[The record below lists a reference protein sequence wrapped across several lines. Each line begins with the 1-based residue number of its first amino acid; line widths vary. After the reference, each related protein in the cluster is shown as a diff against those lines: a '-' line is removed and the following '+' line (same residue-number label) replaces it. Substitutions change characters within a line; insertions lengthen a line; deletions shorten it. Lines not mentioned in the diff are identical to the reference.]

1 MRATRWC
8 SIVVGDQGDAGF
20 SPRCGR
26 SVPRRF
32 KNKLGSLVANRPFR
46 KPYLLGFVPSVD
58 RLGETIQVVRITN
71 GRGTLLSDDPAESSR
86 VYKGRNAGMAF
97 RLFSAAADSKPG
109 MLLFVR
115 LARSEGRLTR
125 FAYFPRNDVAYL
137 ELRQQGWSEE
147 RVLGYVSAREL
158 LNSVPLFFQPA
169 TPALTLAAIGQGI
182 ANAAT
187 TSDAAD
193 IRMGGS
199 IEDIEPLREAA
210 TDFLVVPKDVSAR
223 SVRVWIGRLDDA
235 APSRDLRLSV
245 WDPASRAKVD
255 EALLRPGDWKPAVN
269 KDGLNCWYREITLSG
284 LLPGKHYSL
293 VLVNDQTG
301 ADEAYAEATTLP
313 WGLPVHVPLER
324 WSIDRD
330 AGPRRAAHVPDVAS
344 AATARAQADIPY
356 PAAIPAAEQARPF
369 KLFAGSCYAR
379 QHDRGRVAQ
388 HYERL
393 YGSITSRPDL
403 KLLLGNQ
410 VYLDAPYYRGLLREM
425 SGGYTRDRL
434 AEAFLRRYG
443 STWTE
448 LGGLLSLGANC
459 FTTGEHEYWAG
470 YPEDTLSLPQLFEP
484 QRWSDWEILS
494 TALRDAFQGVRS
506 TYTMDLGNDLSI
518 FLLDTRRNRTRRD
531 APEPRFADAA
541 DLLALRNWV
550 LRLKG
555 PGVIA
560 GGQLLFDGAP
570 GAESNLRSFPG
581 QYGELCQLLAA
592 TPHDLVYLAG
602 DAHFGRISR
611 VQLPA
616 GPKLMEIVTSPM
628 SLVEDD
634 GNYIWT
640 ATGTG
645 SQYAKDVWLPG
656 QDVEPREWPPTPVTG
671 VPSAPIT
678 YLEAVPASR
687 DDSER
692 TEENFMILSFAKIAQ
707 SGAVRMKVNCY
718 LPRRGE
724 KAFSR
729 VFELK

>member
-1 MRATRWC
+1 MG
-8 SIVVGDQGDAGF
+8 SVVAI
-20 SPRCGR
+20 
-26 SVPRRF
+26 
-32 KNKLGSLVANRPFR
+32 RPFR
-46 KPYLLGFVPSVD
+46 KPYLLGYVPSVD

-86 VYKGRNAGMAF
+86 VYKGRATGMAF
-97 RLFSAAADSKPG
+97 RLFSAAADAKPG
-109 MLLFVR
+109 MLPFVR

-125 FAYFPRNDVAYL
+125 FAYFPRDDVAYL

-147 RVLGYVSAREL
+147 RVLGYVSARQL

-193 IRMGGS
+193 IQMGDLF
-199 IEDIEPLREAA
+199 EDSKLPREAA
-210 TDFLVVPKDVSAR
+210 TGFLMVPKDVSAR
-223 SVRVWIGRLDDA
+223 SVRVWIGKLDDG

-245 WDPASRAKVD
+245 WDPASRTKVD
-255 EALLRPGDWKPAVN
+255 EALLRPGDWKAAVN
-269 KDGLNCWYREITLSG
+269 KDGFNCWYREITLSG

-293 VLVNDQTG
+293 VLVSERTG
-301 ADEAYAEATTLP
+301 ADEAYAEAATLP

-324 WSIDRD
+324 WSIERD
-330 AGPRRAAHVPDVAS
+330 PGPRRTSHVPEAAP
-344 AATARAQADIPY
+344 AATSRAQADIPY
-356 PAAIPAAEQARPF
+356 HPAFPAAEQTRPF

-379 QHDRGRVAQ
+379 QQDSGRVAQ
-388 HYERL
+388 HYLRL

-425 SGGYTRDRL
+425 SGGYSRDRL
-434 AEAFLRRYG
+434 ADAFLRRYG
-443 STWTE
+443 STWME
-448 LGGLLSLGANC
+448 LGSLLSLGANC
-459 FTTGEHEYWAG
+459 FITGEHEYWAG

-484 QRWSDWEILS
+484 QRWSDWEIFS
-494 TALRDAFQGVRS
+494 TALRDAFQSVRA

-518 FLLDTRRNRTRRD
+518 FVLDTRRNRTRRD
-531 APEPRFADAA
+531 AAEPRFADAA

-581 QYGELCQLLAA
+581 QWSELCQLLAA

-602 DAHFGRISR
+602 DSHFGRISQ

-616 GPKLMEIVTSPM
+616 GHRLIEIVTSPM

-645 SQYAKDVWLPG
+645 SQYAKDVWLLG
-656 QDVEPREWPPTPVTG
+656 QDLEPREWPPGPVAG
-671 VPSAPIT
+671 IAPAPIT

-692 TEENFMILSFAKIAQ
+692 TEENFMILSFAKNART
-707 SGAVRMKVNCY
+707 SAVRMKVNCY